1 MDEINLFCTKPTIK
15 DIQKAEPLYLI
26 FDKYISYLLDEL
38 TAEKA
43 LWLAESCGVDACK
56 TTEVAGQILRLA
68 REAKSIRN
76 NYEIRTDGLTFRIKK
91 HYINWAGT
99 KTWKWITDRREDIL
113 QLNKIIDVQNII
125 SDCVKEDMAKKYGWR
140 KIII

>member
-1 MDEINLFCTKPTIK
+1 MDLFCTKPAIK
-15 DIQKAEPLYLI
+15 DLQKAEPLYLI

-56 TTEVAGQILRLA
+56 TTDAAGQILRWA

-76 NYEIRTDGLTFRIKK
+76 NYEIWTDGIKFRIKY
-91 HYINWAGT
+91 HYTNWLGT
-99 KTWKWITDRREDIL
+99 KTWNWVKDFNGLPMEHYG
-113 QLNKIIDVQNII
+113 IISVQNSI
-125 SDCVKEDMAKKYGWR
+125 SDCIKIDMAKKYGWR